1 MFELNKFDTLIVGLM
16 FTYINQ
22 VSTDLGRGKESLPAF
37 ELQQCVKY
45 TAWIVCKAVPFC
57 YESLFVVLCMF
68 YFCIYHLPY
77 NYIPLSL

>member
-45 TAWIVCKAVPFC
+45 TGLYVRQCHFVMSLYLLFYVCFI
-57 YESLFVVLCMF
+57 YRFLF
-68 YFCIYHLPY
+68 
-77 NYIPLSL
+77 NYIVFI